1 MFRTMQYVP
10 CSYCFFLVLTGAEN
24 KLLNLE
30 EEHIY
35 KTKATD
41 VPRPRKEKIDSFA
54 IAEG

>member
-1 MFRTMQYVP
+1 MYHVTIV
-10 CSYCFFLVLTGAEN
+10 SFLVLTGAEN

-41 VPRPRKEKIDSFA
+41 VPRPRKGKIDSFA